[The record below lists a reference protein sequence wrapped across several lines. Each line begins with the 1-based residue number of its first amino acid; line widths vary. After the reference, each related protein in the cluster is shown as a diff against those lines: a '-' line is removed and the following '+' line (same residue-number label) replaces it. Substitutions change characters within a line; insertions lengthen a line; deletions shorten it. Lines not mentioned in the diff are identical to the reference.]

1 MVKDGFEIS
10 ALLVSCAAF
19 SLGPYFVWPNRW
31 NIVGHTQLGLFVV
44 QYFIPVLFTDS
55 FGYARRN
62 TVRLY
67 TEIMVLGACIYL
79 LTLSIGFLSPRFSLT
94 DNRILAMPG
103 DRYRSL
109 FSRRVI
115 TVMVLSTL
123 GLFIGFAIMG
133 FVPIFAADP
142 MQAKYFHG
150 EYHAGYL
157 RAEIIFRPSYIAFI
171 SFLPLAF
178 VVAANERK
186 LRYYL
191 LILAGVAA
199 IIGCLNRG
207 ELGVALVG
215 GVGIIVV
222 AKRGKIAVTTYVLSA
237 VVLIAI
243 GTLGN
248 YLLNVYF
255 ALNTGKFG
263 SEGEISETIAQ
274 GAPDVIEGVQF
285 LDNFEE
291 TEHFTYGAQFI
302 GGFIPLQSWTVNWIP
317 LARYN
322 PGFWAQGVLLG
333 TQNQEFVR
341 NIGGGGVRIAV
352 PISGYAAFGWF
363 GVVFISGVF
372 GCLTGYLVRFAR
384 NHAGRGS
391 LEQSAI
397 VIAMYIAMA
406 PMVLNPSA
414 LTLQAPVP
422 PLMLAW
428 MIYPIRVRTERSI
441 AAPNY

>member
-1 MVKDGFEIS
+1 VKDGFEIS
-10 ALLVSCAAF
+10 ALLVSYAAF
-19 SLGPYFVWPNRW
+19 SLGPYLVWPNRW
-31 NIVGHTQLGLFVV
+31 NIVGHTQLGLFFV
-44 QYFIPVLFTDS
+44 QYFIPLLFTDS
-55 FGYARRN
+55 FGYARRG

-79 LTLSIGFLSPRFSLT
+79 LALAIGFLSPRFSLT
-94 DNRILAMPG
+94 GNRILALPQ
-103 DRYRSL
+103 DRYRKL
-109 FSRRVI
+109 FNRRVI
-115 TVMVLSTL
+115 TVTLLSTL

-142 MQAKYFHG
+142 LQAKYFHG
-150 EYHAGYL
+150 EYHAGYQ

-186 LRYYL
+186 VRYYL
-191 LILAGVAA
+191 LILVGVAA
-199 IIGCLNRG
+199 IVGCLNRG
-207 ELGVALVG
+207 ELGVALIG
-215 GVGIIVV
+215 GVGIVVV
-222 AKRGKIAVTTYVLSA
+222 AKRGRIAVITYVLLA
-237 VVLIAI
+237 VLFIAI

-248 YLLNVYF
+248 YILNLYF

-263 SEGEISETIAQ
+263 SDAMISERVAQ

-285 LDNFEE
+285 FDNFEE

-341 NIGGGGVRIAV
+341 DVGGGGIRIAV

-363 GVVFISGVF
+363 GVIFISGVF

-384 NHAGRGS
+384 NLAGRGS
-391 LEQSAI
+391 LEQSAV
-397 VIAMYIAMA
+397 VIAMYITLA

-422 PLMLAW
+422 SLMLAW
-428 MIYPIRVRTERSI
+428 MIYPVRTRAFRI
-441 AAPNY
+441 G